1 MDYYLKI
8 KNNGKVCII
17 CQEMRFQMDNKELK
31 KDKII
36 KNIIFDIGNVILN
49 FNVDDVLQKF
59 TSDRNEQK
67 FILDNII
74 NSPEWLGNALI
85 DTGYITREN
94 AIEIVKDRTNHVY
107 DNLITDFW
115 YNYNNFAKVDE
126 NVLNLIKKLK
136 NNNYKIYLLSN
147 INPYTYEFVE
157 KSGLFELVDGYVLS
171 YQEHKVK
178 PFVSI
183 YMTLLERYNLI
194 PSESVFIDDNQNNI
208 TTGNSLG
215 IISKKVEPDNYD
227 SIVNIINELNLMY

>member
-1 MDYYLKI
+1 MDK
-8 KNNGKVCII
+8 
-17 CQEMRFQMDNKELK
+17 KEIK

-49 FNVDDVLQKF
+49 FNVAEVIQKF

-107 DNLITDFW
+107 DKLITDFW

-183 YMTLLERYNLI
+183 YTTLLERYNLI

-227 SIVNIINELNLMY
+227 SIVNIINELNLM